1 MNKNQISKVD
11 NVSGGRSPYG
21 SSDWSPTEG
30 CIEDPEQTPETL
42 HHTKCNCGSN
52 FTMTCGSVIGH
63 CQKQRRTS
71 VRFSNTQHLIL
82 RHQIHISTQT
92 IFVPFLGIVNRI

>member
-1 MNKNQISKVD
+1 MD

-63 CQKQRRTS
+63 C
-71 VRFSNTQHLIL
+71 
-82 RHQIHISTQT
+82 
-92 IFVPFLGIVNRI
+92 